1 MSVGPNDIFCNALAS
16 LGLEFVEKGA
26 DIYHRSGGPVL
37 EGDHSQ
43 CGPTSRGRRA
53 PGRFRVILELSGGR
67 ITFAQASGLVQARA
81 DGIAGTLQRER
92 AYQATERAMQENGAS
107 KCLNCHQ
114 SADPNW
120 LPVLPHLHSAGAGM
134 LVYRAFPFSLLLPL
148 SPCLPRTHHPAG

>member
-1 MSVGPNDIFCNALAS
+1 M
-16 LGLEFVEKGA
+16 
-26 DIYHRSGGPVL
+26 L